1 MEPLTAEKWNGSAG
15 DYQRTFQLGQ
25 NDYNRAV
32 LAFWQEQGM
41 LHPGCRVL
49 DIGCGVGKYGVML
62 AELGCDVT
70 LTDISP
76 EMLRHA
82 EENMAPYASPWRCFA
97 CDFHAVT
104 GQEPVFASGFD
115 FSFSTMS
122 PAVQDVE
129 TVRKMSRMT
138 RGWCFLSRF
147 SAWRQPLRDQLL
159 RCAGMEPSPM
169 FLHPEE
175 DCAALLRAVSDAG
188 FQPQLRYADYSWSDR
203 RGVADMTDYMLR
215 HYWKGLQS
223 RDAAAEALEAAARR
237 LCGSQG
243 FLDDR
248 VDTQVAWIYWDTRQ
262 AGKESLCQ
270 DCGI

>member
-15 DYQRTFQLGQ
+15 DYQRAFQLGQ

-76 EMLRHA
+76 EMLRRA

-147 SAWRQPLRDQLL
+147 SAWQQPLRDAVM
-159 RCAGMEPSPM
+159 RRAGLEPRPQFSDPAA
-169 FLHPEE
+169 
-175 DCAALLRAVSDAG
+175 DCAALQAAVTAAG
-188 FQPQLRYADYSWSDR
+188 FHPQVQVVDYVWEDWRSPEDMADYL
-203 RGVADMTDYMLR
+203 LR
-215 HYWKGLQS
+215 HS
-223 RDAAAEALEAAARR
+223 FDDTEDRAALTGRLAEAARS
-237 LCGSQG
+237 LCGSDG
-243 FLDDR
+243 AVNDR
-248 VDTQVAWIYWDTRQ
+248 VETKVAWIYWDARLSS
-262 AGKESLCQ
+262 GVKEEKT
-270 DCGI
+270 